1 MELIYF
7 IDYHNAIPPRLQ
19 KQTISFYELT
29 FVFKGSLTYL
39 INGNEYRV
47 QEGTAVYLPANSI
60 RERLQSEQ
68 RATYASFNFLVDT
81 PPELPTVIPK
91 AVNNECNLL
100 IACAEEIKRKYYPN
114 GEKQIALLCRCLLE
128 NLGANL
134 KLAQEHPLVFKIKS
148 FVNNRLSEKITLQK
162 IGEETYFSPLYCE
175 TVFKRET
182 GVSII
187 RFVLERRIEEAK
199 RLLSE
204 GSLPL
209 KKIAEAVGF
218 EDYNY
223 FSRAFKKSTGLTP
236 REYKNSVS
244 IFK

>member
-1 MELIYF
+1 MKLIYF
-7 IDYHNAIPPRLQ
+7 IDYHGAIPPRLQ

-39 INGNEYRV
+39 INGKEYQV
-47 QEGTAVYLPANSI
+47 QEGSAVYLPANSV
-60 RERLQSEQ
+60 RERLPSEH
-68 RATYASFNFLVDT
+68 RASYTSFNFLIDT
-81 PPELPTVIPK
+81 PPELPTLLNDIG
-91 AVNNECNLL
+91 NECNLL
-100 IACAEEIKRKYYPN
+100 IACAEEIKRKYYAN
-114 GEKQIALLCRCLLE
+114 SDAQIALICSCLLE

-134 KLAQEHPLVFKIKS
+134 KLSQEHPLTSKIKR
-148 FVNNRLSEKITLQK
+148 FINERLSEKITLQK

-187 RFVLERRIEEAK
+187 RYVLMRRMEEAK
-199 RLLSE
+199 RLLAE

-209 KKIAEAVGF
+209 KAVAEAVGF

-223 FSRAFKKSTGLTP
+223 FSRAFKKTTGLTP
-236 REYKNSVS
+236 REYKNSVG
-244 IFK
+244 IFR